1 MRTLFLSFSFRDS
14 DRELVQNVE
23 QLLASHNIQVVTG
36 RNLGGGPLT
45 QEVMARIEK
54 ADGLVALATRRDPLA
69 QPPGAWTT
77 HQWVR
82 DELNHTHG
90 KNMPAIALVEQ
101 GVALDGA
108 YAEQEYIPLDRDQPL
123 DAFLRLSDT
132 IALWKREA
140 GQRLEVRIMPEELS
154 KHPGHMTGTI
164 VCRYR
169 YLVGDEFTDWK
180 ETSSLPKA
188 GGAVVYLNG
197 LRENYLVQLQLQDG
211 AKQWFSEVTPPLA
224 EIELKQV
231 GGGS

>member
-14 DRELVQNVE
+14 DRDLVQKVE
-23 QLLASHNIQVVTG
+23 QLLASHGIQVVTG

-45 QEVMARIEK
+45 QEVMARIEQT
-54 ADGLVALATRRDPLA
+54 DGLIALATRRDQLA
-69 QPPGAWTT
+69 QPPGTWTT

-82 DELNHTHG
+82 DELNHRTARIYLPSPSSSKASLWRALTPNRNISLSIVINRSTHFCG
-90 KNMPAIALVEQ
+90 CRTPS
-101 GVALDGA
+101 
-108 YAEQEYIPLDRDQPL
+108 R
-123 DAFLRLSDT
+123 
-132 IALWKREA
+132 WKREA

-180 ETSSLPKA
+180 EARSQSWRRS
-188 GGAVVYLNG
+188 GVSDQV
-197 LRENYLVQLQLQDG
+197 RENNLVQLQLQDG